1 MAISKPLD
9 LVRFI
14 SDVPVLNDGT
24 IPINTLD
31 ETPLYYSYMY
41 EPVYSLSA
49 IARITQGVLK
59 NGKIEVVNIP
69 LDPNTIVSKAY
80 NSDLASYAPN
90 IYLLLQAVVLESFAL
105 LYHIET
111 DSINLQYVSHKDIQ
125 KIKTNIGYIADYFG
139 SEDKYYSLIETMRIM
154 NISLGYLENQI
165 DVIMNDKGVR

>member
-1 MAISKPLD
+1 MALKKPLD

-14 SDVPVLNDGT
+14 SDIPVLNDGI

-31 ETPLYYSYMY
+31 ETPLYYSYMF

-59 NGKIEVVNIP
+59 SDKIEVVNIP
-69 LDPNTIVSKAY
+69 LDPNTVVSKAF

-105 LYHIET
+105 LYHMET
-111 DSINLQYVSHKDIQ
+111 DSGNLQYVSHKDIQ
-125 KIKTNIGYIADYFG
+125 KIKTNINYIADYFG
-139 SEDKYYSLIETMRIM
+139 SEPKYYSFIETMRVM
-154 NISLGYLENQI
+154 NISLGYLENQV
-165 DVIMNDKGVR
+165 DVIMSNRGVR